1 MVEFQLSR
9 VQLLVIVSIMV
20 ALLAL
25 SMSLMLTALALLF
38 ATLTVSK
45 PIGLSSA
52 LFLASNKSYRAM
64 AANFGVRLDG
74 SMQYPDGGTR
84 VPVPEA
90 ICALSNGTIGVV
102 SGSTFSLLQKG

>member
-38 ATLTVSK
+38 ARQTVSK

-52 LFLASNKSYRAM
+52 LFSASNKSYRAM
-64 AANFGVRLDG
+64 AANSCVRLDG
-74 SMQYPDGGTR
+74 SMQYPHGGTR
-84 VPVPEA
+84 VPVTEA

>member
-1 MVEFQLSR
+1 MSR

-20 ALLAL
+20 PLLAL

>member
-1 MVEFQLSR
+1 
-9 VQLLVIVSIMV
+9 
-20 ALLAL
+20 
-25 SMSLMLTALALLF
+25 
-38 ATLTVSK
+38 
-45 PIGLSSA
+45 
-52 LFLASNKSYRAM
+52 M

-102 SGSTFSLLQKG
+102 SVSTFSLLQKG